1 MLGQS
6 RSSKRNK
13 KPSKRQGVNMMFDEN
28 NIDEFLDGDEGIVNR
43 RLPVNSYN
51 HQLSPKSLKITRL
64 IPKNS
69 RGK

>member
-1 MLGQS
+1 
-6 RSSKRNK
+6 
-13 KPSKRQGVNMMFDEN
+13 MMFDEN

-51 HQLSPKSLKITRL
+51 HQLSPKSLKVTRL
-64 IPKNS
+64 IQKNS